1 MTETTTPRRHDATR
15 QGLDRRAFV
24 KLTVAGGAASLA
36 AACGWDGGNAI
47 RPGLLDIS
55 RVNDWVGEKI
65 LFSPTRLARTYSP
78 AERSAMLPSYFISAM
93 MPMLVNPSAWRLRV
107 DGLVRQPLEV
117 SVDDLMRMPPVSY
130 TVKHTCVEGW
140 SAIATWHGVPVS
152 AIMEYCRPLPTARYI
167 NFVSFDSG
175 YSNGWDLASAL
186 HPQTIL
192 AYGMNDQPLTP
203 AHGAPLR
210 LYSPT
215 KLGYKL
221 TKYLVSMT
229 FTERRPGGY
238 WEDQGYPW
246 FGGI

>member
-15 QGLDRRAFV
+15 LGLDRRAFV
-24 KLTVAGGAASLA
+24 KLAVAGGAASLA

-47 RPGLLDIS
+47 RPRLLDIS

-107 DGLVRQPLEV
+107 DGLVRQPLEL

-152 AIMEYCRPLPTARYI
+152 AIVEYCRPLPTARYI

-246 FGGI
+246 FAGI

>member
-1 MTETTTPRRHDATR
+1 MPRI
-15 QGLDRRAFV
+15 DRRAFV
-24 KLTVAGGAASLA
+24 KLGLAGGAGAVA
-36 AACGWDGGNAI
+36 AACGWDGGNGI
-47 RPGLLDIS
+47 RPRLLDIS

-65 LFSPTRLARTYSP
+65 FFSPTRLARTYSP

-107 DGLVRQPLEV
+107 DGLVRQPLEL

-130 TVKHTCVEGW
+130 TVKHHCVEGW

-152 AIMEYCRPLPTARYI
+152 AIVEYCRPLPTAKYV
-167 NFVSFDSG
+167 NCVSFDSG

-229 FTERRPGGY
+229 FTEKRPGGY

>member
-1 MTETTTPRRHDATR
+1 MT
-15 QGLDRRAFV
+15 DRRDFL
-24 KLTVAGGAASLA
+24 KLVAGAGTASLA
-36 AACGWDGGNAI
+36 AACGWDGGSVL
-47 RPGLLDIS
+47 RPKLLAAS

-65 LFSPTRLARTYSP
+65 LFSPTRLARTYDP
-78 AERSAMLPSYFISAM
+78 AERSRTFPVYFISPR
-93 MPMLVNPSAWRLRV
+93 MPVLKDPGAWRLRV
-107 DGLVRQPLEV
+107 DGLVQQPLFI
-117 SVDDLMRMPPVSY
+117 SLADLMRMPRVTY
-130 TVKHTCVEGW
+130 TVKHHCVEGW
-140 SAIATWHGVPVS
+140 TAIATWHGVPVS
-152 AIMEYCRPLPTARYI
+152 AIVARCQPLPAARYI
-167 NFVSFDSG
+167 RFVSFDSN

-192 AYGMNDQPLTP
+192 AYGMNDQALPP

-229 FTERRPGGY
+229 FTDKRPGGY

-246 FGGI
+246 FAGV

>member
-1 MTETTTPRRHDATR
+1 MA
-15 QGLDRRAFV
+15 DRRDFL
-24 KLTVAGGAASLA
+24 KLVAGAGTASLA
-36 AACGWDGGNAI
+36 AACTWDGGSVL
-47 RPGLLDIS
+47 RPKLLAWS

-78 AERSAMLPSYFISAM
+78 AERSRTLPSYFISRAM
-93 MPMLVNPSAWRLRV
+93 PHLTDPGAWRLRV
-107 DGLVRQPLEV
+107 DGLVHHPVLL
-117 SVDDLMRMPPVSY
+117 SLDDLMRMPRLSY
-130 TVKHTCVEGW
+130 TVKHHCVEGW
-140 SAIATWHGVPVS
+140 TAIATWHGVPVS
-152 AIMEYCRPLPTARYI
+152 AVVERCQPFAAARYI
-167 NFVSFDSG
+167 RFASFDSD
-175 YSNGWDLASAL
+175 YSNGWDLASAM

-192 AYGMNDQPLTP
+192 AYGMNDHALGPD
-203 AHGAPLR
+203 HGAPLR

-229 FTERRPGGY
+229 FTDKRPGGY

>member
-1 MTETTTPRRHDATR
+1 MPTI
-15 QGLDRRAFV
+15 DRRAFV
-24 KLTVAGGAASLA
+24 KLGLAGGAGAVV

-65 LFSPTRLARTYSP
+65 LFSRTRLARTYSP

-107 DGLVRQPLEV
+107 DGLVRQPLEL

-152 AIMEYCRPLPTARYI
+152 AIVEYCRPLPTAKYI
-167 NFVSFDSG
+167 NCVSFDSG

-221 TKYLVSMT
+221 TKYLVSLT
-229 FTERRPGGY
+229 FTDRRPGGY